1 MPASAPSTSHKVLT
15 KVDTDGAWRRSY
27 TDHMAYEA
35 RRRRKG
41 AWGLKCEMREDG
53 IRTER
58 GEGQLYGQ
66 KKDVNAWKIRRNK
79 LWSASLAMA
88 MEEREEASGKTCTF
102 VPYRLRLVVGGKM
115 FLLHSSVFLPC
126 CPPVT
131 CVAFPHALTWRGP
144 TESQVSHSHFGI
156 SAGIS
161 GTTSPK
167 FILYPTALVE

>member
-1 MPASAPSTSHKVLT
+1 MLHTSYAYMPASAPSTSHKVLT

-27 TDHMAYEA
+27 TDHMAHEA

-88 MEEREEASGKTCTF
+88 MEEREEESGKNLYVRTIPPPSCGGRKDVSSPPF
-102 VPYRLRLVVGGKM
+102 RLPP
-115 FLLHSSVFLPC
+115 LLSPCHLRCLSACANMAWTHRIPNSSLS
-126 CPPVT
+126 
-131 CVAFPHALTWRGP
+131 LW
-144 TESQVSHSHFGI
+144 
-156 SAGIS
+156 
-161 GTTSPK
+161 
-167 FILYPTALVE
+167 Y

>member
-1 MPASAPSTSHKVLT
+1 MHHTSYAYMPASAPSTSHKVLT
-15 KVDTDGAWRRSY
+15 KVDTDGAWRRSF

-66 KKDVNAWKIRRNK
+66 KKDVNAWKIRKK

-88 MEEREEASGKTCTF
+88 MEEREEESGKNLYVRTASVLWWAERCFFSTLPSSSLA
-102 VPYRLRLVVGGKM
+102 VPLSLA
-115 FLLHSSVFLPC
+115 LP
-126 CPPVT
+126 
-131 CVAFPHALTWRGP
+131 FRMR
-144 TESQVSHSHFGI
+144 
-156 SAGIS
+156 
-161 GTTSPK
+161 
-167 FILYPTALVE
+167 

>member
-1 MPASAPSTSHKVLT
+1 MLHTSYAYMPASAPSTSHKVLT

-88 MEEREEASGKTCTF
+88 MEEREEASGKKLHVRTASVLWWAERCFFSTLPSSSLA
-102 VPYRLRLVVGGKM
+102 VPL
-115 FLLHSSVFLPC
+115 SPALP
-126 CPPVT
+126 
-131 CVAFPHALTWRGP
+131 FRMR
-144 TESQVSHSHFGI
+144 
-156 SAGIS
+156 
-161 GTTSPK
+161 
-167 FILYPTALVE
+167 